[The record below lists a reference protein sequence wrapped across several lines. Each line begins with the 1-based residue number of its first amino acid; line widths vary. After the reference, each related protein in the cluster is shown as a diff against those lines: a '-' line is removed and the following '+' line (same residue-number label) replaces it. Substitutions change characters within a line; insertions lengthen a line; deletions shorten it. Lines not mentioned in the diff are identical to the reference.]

1 MNRIRIFI
9 QQFFFHFSIFC
20 SKRILNCKLSF
31 ILGVMLSEDPLNYDA
46 FWKCENFPENCSFA
60 PVSSEA
66 IARIENE
73 ADKEIIEGPIM
84 KTKDSEQGISFLI
97 KIGEKNFNIIL

>member
-1 MNRIRIFI
+1 MN
-9 QQFFFHFSIFC
+9 
-20 SKRILNCKLSF
+20 SKLLF

-60 PVSSEA
+60 PVSSKA
-66 IARIENE
+66 IARIEEE

-84 KTKDSEQGISFLI
+84 KRKDSEQGIANLF
-97 KIGEKNFNIIL
+97 K